1 MKIAVSIA
9 LGGGFGALSRYYISK
24 LIINSFGVIAP
35 IGTLAINVCGCLLIG
50 FFYGMFDNTVVAP
63 EIRLFFNIGFIGA
76 FTTFSTFALE
86 NINLFRDGEI
96 KLALLYIG
104 ISNVLGLLFVLAGMA
119 IAGLIFQK

>member
-86 NINLFRDGEI
+86 NINLFI